1 MSARNDGGA
10 LANAPTNGNATKTSR
25 VMRRRA
31 KRRAK
36 RSERVACILTFK
48 GKTPRIDSSAFVA
61 PTATVIGDVAIGPGA
76 SVWFGAVLRGDE
88 AAIRI
93 GANTSVQD
101 NVVIHVSEGLDTVIE
116 DHVTIGHGAILEG
129 CHVGSHA
136 LIGMNAVVLD
146 HATIGP
152 RALVAAGSVVL
163 EGQEVPAA
171 CLAAGAPAKIK
182 KKLEGGSA
190 AWIDMSADAY
200 IRLTKEYRAEGI
212 GLPEEPLLAED

>member
-1 MSARNDGGA
+1 M
-10 LANAPTNGNATKTSR
+10 
-25 VMRRRA
+25 
-31 KRRAK
+31 
-36 RSERVACILTFK
+36 ACILTFK
-48 GKTPRIDSSAFVA
+48 GKTPKIDPSAFVA
-61 PTATVIGDVAIGPGA
+61 PTAALIGNVEIGPGA

-129 CHVGSHA
+129 CHVGRHA

-146 HATIGP
+146 RAQVGE

-163 EGQEVPAA
+163 ESQEIPPA
-171 CLAAGAPAKIK
+171 CLVAGAPAKIK
-182 KKLEGGSA
+182 KRLEGASA
-190 AWIDMSADAY
+190 TWIDISADAY

-212 GLPEEPLLAED
+212 GLPHEAKDGVVPAKPR

>member
-1 MSARNDGGA
+1 M
-10 LANAPTNGNATKTSR
+10 
-25 VMRRRA
+25 
-31 KRRAK
+31 
-36 RSERVACILTFK
+36 ACILTFK
-48 GKTPRIDSSAFVA
+48 GKTPKIDPSAFVA
-61 PTATVIGDVAIGPGA
+61 PTAAIIGDVEIGPGA

-93 GANTSVQD
+93 GAHTSVQD

-129 CHVGSHA
+129 CHVYSHA

-146 HATIGP
+146 RSSIGS

-163 EGQEVPAA
+163 EGQQVPEAS
-171 CLAAGAPAKIK
+171 LVAGAPAKVK

-190 AWIDMSADAY
+190 TWIDISADAY
-200 IRLTKEYRAEGI
+200 IRLAKEYRAEGI
-212 GLPEEPLLAED
+212 GLPDEALVAED